1 MQNEIIKV
9 MAMNVLRTIT
19 SSLQTSLF
27 VTLMMD
33 ETTDISNKE
42 QVTFTI
48 RWVSENLEVNEEF
61 VGLYGVPAIDAETLA
76 AVAKDTFTRLNLS
89 FSKLRGQC
97 YDGASAMKGIRSGL
111 VPRIQEI
118 ESRAVYTH
126 CYGHS
131 INLAVNDALK
141 SSKLLKDALDMTR
154 EVTKLIKYSPR
165 REAIF
170 RRLKEEKHFEIEN
183 DNSPGIRVLCPTR
196 WTVCADSLSSIID
209 NYVSLQDTWEEA
221 ADIVHDTETKARIR
235 GVSSQMKT
243 FNFLFGT
250 VLCEMLL
257 HHTDNLSKALQKKTI
272 SAAEGQGVAQMVI
285 ATICTLRTEESLSL
299 FWKKVEGIAK
309 SVTVA
314 EPQLPHRRRLPTCY
328 EDGMASY
335 EFHDSP
341 MLYYR

>member
-1 MQNEIIKV
+1 M
-9 MAMNVLRTIT
+9 
-19 SSLQTSLF
+19 
-27 VTLMMD
+27 
-33 ETTDISNKE
+33 
-42 QVTFTI
+42 
-48 RWVSENLEVNEEF
+48 EVNEEF
-61 VGLYGVPAIDAETLA
+61 VGLYEVPAIDAETLA

-97 YDGASAMKGIRSGL
+97 YDSASAMKGIRSGL

-170 RRLKEEKHFEIEN
+170 RRLKKEKHFEIEN

-196 WTVCADSLSSIID
+196 WTVCSDSLSSIID

-257 HHTDNLSKALQKKTI
+257 CHTDNLSKDYKRKLFQQLKAKELHKWSLLQFALCEQKSHFLCFGRK
-272 SAAEGQGVAQMVI
+272 
-285 ATICTLRTEESLSL
+285 LRE
-299 FWKKVEGIAK
+299 
-309 SVTVA
+309 
-314 EPQLPHRRRLPTCY
+314 
-328 EDGMASY
+328 
-335 EFHDSP
+335 
-341 MLYYR
+341 

>member
-1 MQNEIIKV
+1 MFLKIISSIRFLSRQGMALRGDRNDEDSNFLQLLQLKAEDDPGLLEWLKQKTNKYTSHEMQNEIIKV

-61 VGLYGVPAIDAETLA
+61 VGLYEVPAIDAETLA

-154 EVTKLIKYSPR
+154 EDQINKV
-165 REAIF
+165 
-170 RRLKEEKHFEIEN
+170 
-183 DNSPGIRVLCPTR
+183 
-196 WTVCADSLSSIID
+196 
-209 NYVSLQDTWEEA
+209 
-221 ADIVHDTETKARIR
+221 
-235 GVSSQMKT
+235 
-243 FNFLFGT
+243 
-250 VLCEMLL
+250 
-257 HHTDNLSKALQKKTI
+257 LSKKRSNFSKIKGRKAL
-272 SAAEGQGVAQMVI
+272 
-285 ATICTLRTEESLSL
+285 
-299 FWKKVEGIAK
+299 
-309 SVTVA
+309 
-314 EPQLPHRRRLPTCY
+314 
-328 EDGMASY
+328 
-335 EFHDSP
+335 
-341 MLYYR
+341 